1 MIAYFYFDFRDVDKQ
16 KLQNLLPSLLIQLSA
31 RSDPCCDTLSRLY
44 SSYDRGVRK
53 PNDRAMIECL
63 KEMLTLDEHRPTYI
77 ILDAI
82 DECPLRSSGGSP
94 REEVLDF
101 INELVGLRLRNA
113 HICVTSRPEVDIQ
126 AIFGPLAPHA
136 ISLHNQS
143 GQKQD
148 IADYVRSF
156 VETDRRMRRWR
167 DEDKNLV
174 IKTLPEKADGMYV
187 YYRMSIIDFYET
199 TQVSVGIVPIGCSTG
214 LFPIESA
221 AYHGGAARQLGR
233 DLLADTEGDQKA
245 ELRPCSSNVAMSG
258 GGCSPPS
265 SCGTGRSPRF

>member
-1 MIAYFYFDFRDVDKQ
+1 MAYFYFDFRDVDKQ
-16 KLQNLLPSLLIQLSA
+16 KLQDLLPSLLIQLSA
-31 RSDPCCDTLSRLY
+31 RSDPSCDTLSRLY

-101 INELVGLRLRNA
+101 INELVGLRLQNA
-113 HICVTSRPEVDIQ
+113 RICVTSRPEVDIQ
-126 AIFGPLAPHA
+126 AIFGLLAPHA

-167 DEDKNLV
+167 DEDKDLV
-174 IKTLPEKADGMYV
+174 TKTLPEKADGMYV
-187 YYRMSIIDFYET
+187 YLHMAIIRSYEM
-199 TQVSVGIVPIGCSTG
+199 TQVSLGIVPIGCSTG
-214 LFPIESA
+214 LFPIECA
-221 AYHGGAARQLGR
+221 AYHGGVAPQLGR
-233 DLLADTEGDQKA
+233 DLLADTAGD
-245 ELRPCSSNVAMSG
+245 
-258 GGCSPPS
+258 
-265 SCGTGRSPRF
+265 

>member
-1 MIAYFYFDFRDVDKQ
+1 MTLNNSGRASVAYFYFDFRDIDKQ
-16 KLQNLLPSLLIQLSA
+16 NLQDLLSSLLIQLSV

-44 SSYDRGVRK
+44 SSHDRGVRK

-63 KEMLTLDEHRPTYI
+63 REMLTFDEQRPAYI

-82 DECPLRSSGGSP
+82 DECPLRSSVGSP

-101 INELVGLRLRNA
+101 INELVGLQLPNV

-126 AIFGPLAPHA
+126 AVLGPLAPHA

-148 IADYVRSF
+148 IADYVHSF

-167 DEDKNLV
+167 DEDKDFV

-187 YYRMSIIDFYET
+187 YLHMHIIHSYQMD
-199 TQVSVGIVPIGCSTG
+199 QVSLGIVPIGSSTG
-214 LFPIESA
+214 LFPIECA
-221 AYHGGAARQLGR
+221 AYDGG
-233 DLLADTEGDQKA
+233 
-245 ELRPCSSNVAMSG
+245 VA
-258 GGCSPPS
+258 
-265 SCGTGRSPRF
+265 